1 MKAILIATL
10 AAIAFTHAA
19 GARTWTWFHGDIG
32 IASPFAAPS
41 EHRTTVTQQRTA
53 KKKAVQKRALAKTKI
68 SSADKRIAT
77 R

>member
-41 EHRTTVTQQRTA
+41 EHRTTARNSAQP
-53 KKKAVQKRALAKTKI
+53 KRKLFKNVLWRKPI